1 MRKGFYGIP
10 LALAAALGVLLLVRG
25 HTEARNPPAAAPR
38 QVLYWI
44 DPMHPAYK
52 SDRPGIA
59 PDCGMPLEPVYAD
72 EGGPSSPA
80 AVERTAGTVSI
91 DSDARQMFGIRVVPV
106 ESTSGTRTRR
116 VPGRVVADDSRVYRI
131 GAALDGFVQ
140 ETHDDTVGSPVK
152 KGQRLAVVYSQ
163 EYTSSLG
170 GYVSA
175 AEQAQFSR
183 GEQIQVP
190 RNDQPQAGGGE
201 TGTGGSEPP
210 AQVGNRGQ
218 ARSAWDSASGP
229 GAAPAVR
236 TWADRLRNLG
246 VSEAQIEEMYTT
258 RKVPDGVYIV
268 APADGYIVARN
279 VSPGMRFER
288 NAELYRIAD
297 LSHVWIVADL
307 LGPEDQPQPGAV
319 ARITAWN
326 QSRSLSARVSASLPQ
341 VDPVT
346 RAVRLRLEAD
356 NGALTLRPDM
366 LVSVD
371 FELPAP
377 GGLSVPADAVIDS
390 GLSQRVYAELGNG
403 TFVARQVETGERF
416 ADRVQILSGL
426 SAGDKV
432 VASGAFLVDSESRLK
447 SPLPR

>member
-25 HTEARNPPAAAPR
+25 HTEAKDPPATAAR
-38 QVLYWI
+38 RVLYWI

-80 AVERTAGTVSI
+80 AVERTAATVSI

-116 VPGRVVADDSRVYRI
+116 VPGRVVADESRVYRI
-131 GAALDGFVQ
+131 GAALDGFVK
-140 ETHDDTVGSPVK
+140 ETYRDTVGSPVR

-190 RNDQPQAGGGE
+190 RNDQPQAGE
-201 TGTGGSEPP
+201 AAATPGSELP
-210 AQVGNRGQ
+210 AQVSNRGR
-218 ARSAWDSASGP
+218 ARNARESASGP
-229 GAAPAVR
+229 GAAPTVR

-246 VSEAQIEEMYTT
+246 VGEAQIEEMYTT
-258 RKVPDGVYIV
+258 RKVPDGVDIV

-279 VSPGMRFER
+279 VSAGMRFER

-297 LSHVWIVADL
+297 LSRVWIVADL
-307 LGPEDQPQPGAV
+307 LGPEDQPRPGAV
-319 ARITAWN
+319 ARVTAWN
-326 QSRSLSARVSASLPQ
+326 QSRSFSARVSASLPQ

-346 RAVRLRLEAD
+346 RAVKLRLEAD
-356 NGALTLRPDM
+356 NGTLTLRPDM

-390 GLSQRVYAELGNG
+390 GLSQRVYADLGNG